1 MNTLGLPPI
10 QEIMVNSSITR
21 TLLLSARLAIGCLS
35 VPAAASA
42 QDHAAKMNERP
53 SAHLVV
59 EAALPGPLTMGLAII
74 PFSVENIKIAPKY
87 GEAALAIT
95 PRIGHLHI
103 SIDGASWHWVHSN
116 DEPVVIQGLPIGS
129 HRILLELMDANHGL
143 IEAKTISFDIQSR
156 PHAH

>member
-1 MNTLGLPPI
+1 MNSP
-10 QEIMVNSSITR
+10 ITR
-21 TLLLSARLAIGCLS
+21 TMLLSARLAIGCLS

-42 QDHAAKMNERP
+42 RDHVVKVNAGP

-116 DEPVVIQGLPIGS
+116 DEPVVVQGLPTGP

-143 IEAKTISFDIQSR
+143 IEARTIAFDVQGR